1 MFASASRK
9 AAEAAHLA
17 AEKFARLGRQW
28 AGNIRRVSERI
39 AESPQVYR
47 DEDAELG
54 RMAGRAADAGPNPA
68 TTASGPATKEPP
80 GPSPDVDAQIARTGW
95 ATDPMTVRS
104 HRTDAG
110 LVIPPRTLLEAVA
123 TAPDEPWIFRTRAG
137 LTELFRKNIRSGVRL
152 DRLEPI
158 QPINP
163 NFNCHGFTFSRAGSA
178 AWLPGRAVDDILSH
192 NGFRQ
197 VAEAGSAVPGDV
209 VVYRNARSE
218 VTHSG
223 VVARVASDDVYVLS
237 KQGPL
242 SVVEHRMH
250 EVTDMYGRDVSI
262 YHTDR
267 PDGRFLAPVPGTEC
281 STPPWPPAAADG
293 EP

>member
-1 MFASASRK
+1 M
-9 AAEAAHLA
+9 
-17 AEKFARLGRQW
+17 
-28 AGNIRRVSERI
+28 
-39 AESPQVYR
+39 
-47 DEDAELG
+47 
-54 RMAGRAADAGPNPA
+54 
-68 TTASGPATKEPP
+68 
-80 GPSPDVDAQIARTGW
+80 
-95 ATDPMTVRS
+95 
-104 HRTDAG
+104 
-110 LVIPPRTLLEAVA
+110 
-123 TAPDEPWIFRTRAG
+123 
-137 LTELFRKNIRSGVRL
+137 
-152 DRLEPI
+152 
-158 QPINP
+158 
-163 NFNCHGFTFSRAGSA
+163 
-178 AWLPGRAVDDILSH
+178 
-192 NGFRQ
+192 
-197 VAEAGSAVPGDV
+197 